1 MLLSPLLKGADLRRK
16 RRNTMRCS
24 TDQAHRHT
32 KEKNGISV
40 DDQHKHSITGWQ
52 VTLSA
57 FLLLVPELF
66 EKSKFVLFSRFN
78 QYALENYFSQ
88 VRRMTIL
95 LQWTSC
101 TRTRMLLAELMFAM
115 CRNANYEPDDDIILE
130 STQIIPQTDEDCLDL
145 VVDEPS
151 WIAQK
156 HRKIG
161 IIWSSTVP
169 LMRQATFQKYLFRI
183 STVNSA
189 NQIYASNAATATY
202 ILLSFKEFANSRA
215 GLQYPSQLFRQTIS
229 DEVKKN
235 SNLLRKCK
243 REGKLE
249 EIETAL
255 LEWFKI
261 ARERKIPIS
270 RPILFQKAQDF
281 TNLFGYSDFKATDGW
296 LARWKDRSNIVYRK
310 LHGEKQ
316 VADSAAAE
324 DWRKDVWPT
333 LVKDYKPDQI
343 FNTDETG
350 LFFRALPEHTLLFKK
365 ESPGGCKNVKKGLTC
380 C

>member
-215 GLQYPSQLFRQTIS
+215 GLQYPSQLFVNPVKFSTIFFQTQVI
-229 DEVKKN
+229 K
-235 SNLLRKCK
+235 
-243 REGKLE
+243 
-249 EIETAL
+249 
-255 LEWFKI
+255 
-261 ARERKIPIS
+261 
-270 RPILFQKAQDF
+270 
-281 TNLFGYSDFKATDGW
+281 
-296 LARWKDRSNIVYRK
+296 
-310 LHGEKQ
+310 GE
-316 VADSAAAE
+316 
-324 DWRKDVWPT
+324 
-333 LVKDYKPDQI
+333 
-343 FNTDETG
+343 F
-350 LFFRALPEHTLLFKK
+350 
-365 ESPGGCKNVKKGLTC
+365 
-380 C
+380 